1 MKSLP
6 TLKSKLLDAL
16 RGTPDFHPVPFPDHP
31 WTDMD
36 LEEVAWVVQ
45 DYVNRNPDVVE
56 DDNRL
61 RDWLEEYTF
70 FKADRKGG

>member
-1 MKSLP
+1 
-6 TLKSKLLDAL
+6 
-16 RGTPDFHPVPFPDHP
+16 
-31 WTDMD
+31 MD